1 MKQLLCHCRW
11 LQLEM
16 LAPLEL
22 SQALLVQQLMQTMYQ
37 LS

>member
-11 LQLEM
+11 LRLEM
-16 LAPLEL
+16 LALMEL
-22 SQALLVQQLMQTMYQ
+22 PQALLVQQWMQTMYQ